1 MAHAPVVR
9 LSRGGSGQTM
19 YPAVIHDYR
28 RPKSV
33 QDAVTAIADGGAET
47 VFIAGGQSLMQA
59 LKARL
64 VQPHGLVDLQD
75 IAELK
80 GVRFDGAVRIG
91 AMTRYVELVTE
102 TRLAPAYAALIDAAR
117 HVGDRQVRNRGTIGG
132 SVCWNYIAACM
143 PAVAL
148 TLDATMNLVSQG
160 GGQRSVP
167 AREFIGAP
175 LETAR
180 RDDELLVSLELP
192 TPPANAGSAYGKW
205 ALVKDGLPVI
215 GACVYVE
222 VDGGSCSHARVGF
235 GGLASGPERSPAAE
249 ARLVGCK
256 AGDDEAIA
264 EALAAA
270 AKELATQGDLWA
282 DPAYRSHLIRTL
294 GAKMASTALR
304 RSSGQSATA

>member
-1 MAHAPVVR
+1 
-9 LSRGGSGQTM
+9 M
-19 YPAVIHDYR
+19 YPAVIDDYR
-28 RPKSV
+28 RPTSV
-33 QDAVTAIADGGAET
+33 QEAVMAIADRGAEA

-64 VQPHGLVDLQD
+64 MQPRALVDLQD

-80 GVRFDGAVRIG
+80 GVRIDGGVRIG

-102 TRLAPAYAALIDAAR
+102 ARLAPAYAALIDAAR

-148 TLDATMNLVSQG
+148 TLDVTMHLVSSDG
-160 GGQRSVP
+160 GERSLP

-180 RDDELLVSLELP
+180 KDDELLVSLELP
-192 TPPANAGSAYGKW
+192 APPANAGSAYGKW

-222 VDGGSCSHARVGF
+222 LDDGGSCARARVGF
-235 GGLASGPERSPAAE
+235 GGLASGPKRSPAAE
-249 ARLVGCK
+249 AQLVGCR
-256 AGDDEAIA
+256 AGDDEAVSR
-264 EALAAA
+264 ALAAA
-270 AKELATQGDLWA
+270 AQELDTQGDLWA

-294 GAKMASTALR
+294 GAQMASTALR
-304 RSSGQSATA
+304 RASGQSATA

>member
-1 MAHAPVVR
+1 
-9 LSRGGSGQTM
+9 M

-33 QDAVTAIADGGAET
+33 QEAVKVIADGGADA

-64 VQPHGLVDLQD
+64 VQPHALVDLQD
-75 IAELK
+75 VAELK
-80 GVRFDGAVRIG
+80 GVTFDGSIRIG
-91 AMTRYVELVTE
+91 AMTRYVDLMAE
-102 TRLAPAYAALIDAAR
+102 TRLAPAYAALIDAAA

-148 TLDATMNLVSQG
+148 TLDATMNLVSGSG
-160 GGQRSVP
+160 GERSLP

-180 RDDELLVSLELP
+180 KDDELLVSLELSA
-192 TPPANAGSAYGKW
+192 PPANAGSAYAKW
-205 ALVKDGLPVI
+205 SLVSDGLPVI

-222 VDGGSCSHARVGF
+222 LDGGSCSRARVGF
-235 GGLASGPERSPAAE
+235 GGLASGPRRSPTAE
-249 ARLVGCK
+249 AQLVGCRV
-256 AGDDEAIA
+256 GDDRAVSQA
-264 EALAAA
+264 MVAAA
-270 AKELATQGDLWA
+270 QELETQGDLWA

-294 GAKMASTALR
+294 GAKMASTAMR
-304 RSSGQSATA
+304 RASGQSATN

>member
-1 MAHAPVVR
+1 
-9 LSRGGSGQTM
+9 M

-28 RPKSV
+28 RPTSV
-33 QDAVTAIADGGAET
+33 QDAVSAIADGGAGA

-64 VQPHGLVDLQD
+64 VQPHALVDLQD
-75 IAELK
+75 VADLK
-80 GVRFDGAVRIG
+80 GVRIDGAVRIG

-132 SVCWNYIAACM
+132 SLCWNYIAACM

-148 TLDATMNLVSQG
+148 TLDATMNLVSRDG
-160 GGQRSVP
+160 GERSVP
-167 AREFIGAP
+167 AHEFIGAP

-180 RDDELLVSLELP
+180 NDDELLVSLQLP
-192 TPPANAGSAYGKW
+192 APLANAGSAYGKW

-222 VDGGSCSHARVGF
+222 VDGGGSCSQARVGF
-235 GGLASGPERSPAAE
+235 GGLASGPKRSPAAE
-249 ARLVGCK
+249 AKLVGSR
-256 AGDDEAIA
+256 AGDDEAIS
-264 EALAAA
+264 EASAAA
-270 AKELATQGDLWA
+270 AQELETQGDLWA

-294 GAKMASTALR
+294 GARMASTALR
-304 RSSGQSATA
+304 RASGQSATA

>member
-1 MAHAPVVR
+1 
-9 LSRGGSGQTM
+9 M

-28 RPKSV
+28 RPTSV
-33 QDAVTAIADGGAET
+33 QEAVTAIADGAADA

-64 VQPHGLVDLQD
+64 MQPRALVDLQD
-75 IAELK
+75 VAELK
-80 GVRFDGAVRIG
+80 GVRIDGGVRIG

-148 TLDATMNLVSQG
+148 TLDATMHLVSSDG
-160 GGQRSVP
+160 GERSVL

-180 RDDELLVSLELP
+180 KDDELLVSLQLP
-192 TPPANAGSAYGKW
+192 APSPNAGSAYGKW

-222 VDGGSCSHARVGF
+222 LDDRGSCARARVGF
-235 GGLASGPERSPAAE
+235 GGLASGPKRSPAAE
-249 ARLVGCK
+249 AQLVGCK
-256 AGDDEAIA
+256 AGDDEAVSQ
-264 EALAAA
+264 ALAAA
-270 AKELATQGDLWA
+270 AEELETQGDLWA

-294 GAKMASTALR
+294 GAGMASTALR
-304 RSSGQSATA
+304 RASGQSATA

>member
-1 MAHAPVVR
+1 
-9 LSRGGSGQTM
+9 M

-28 RPKSV
+28 RPTSV
-33 QDAVTAIADGGAET
+33 QEAVTAIADGGAEA

-64 VQPHGLVDLQD
+64 MQPRALVDLQD
-75 IAELK
+75 VFELK
-80 GVRFDGAVRIG
+80 GVRIDGGVRIG
-91 AMTRYVELVTE
+91 AMTRYVELAAE

-148 TLDATMNLVSQG
+148 TLDATMNLVSSDG
-160 GGQRSVP
+160 GERGVP
-167 AREFIGAP
+167 ARDFIGAP

-180 RDDELLVSLELP
+180 KDDELLVSLQLP
-192 TPPANAGSAYGKW
+192 APPAHAGSAYAKW

-222 VDGGSCSHARVGF
+222 CNDGGSCSRARVGF
-235 GGLASGPERSPAAE
+235 GGLASGPKRSRAAE
-249 ARLVGCK
+249 AQLVGCK
-256 AGDDEAIA
+256 AGDDEGISR
-264 EALAAA
+264 ALAAA
-270 AKELATQGDLWA
+270 AQELETQGDLWA
-282 DPAYRSHLIRTL
+282 DPAYRSNLIRTL
-294 GAKMASTALR
+294 GMEMASRALR
-304 RSSGQSATA
+304 RASGRPETNSA

>member
-1 MAHAPVVR
+1 
-9 LSRGGSGQTM
+9 M

-28 RPKSV
+28 RPRSV
-33 QDAVTAIADGGAET
+33 QDAVTAIADGGAAAL
-47 VFIAGGQSLMQA
+47 FIAGGQSLMQA

-75 IAELK
+75 VAELK
-80 GVRFDGAVRIG
+80 GVTFDGSVRIG
-91 AMTRYVELVTE
+91 AMTRYVDLVSE

-148 TLDATMNLVSQG
+148 ALDATMNLVSRDG
-160 GGQRSVP
+160 GERSVP

-180 RDDELLVSLELP
+180 RDDELLVALELP
-192 TPPANAGSAYGKW
+192 AAPANAGSAYGKW

-222 VDGGSCSHARVGF
+222 VDSGGSCSRARVGF
-235 GGLASGPERSPAAE
+235 GGLASGPKRSPAAE
-249 ARLVGCK
+249 AKLVGCRTD
-256 AGDDEAIA
+256 DDEAVS

-270 AKELATQGDLWA
+270 AAELETQGDLWA
-282 DPAYRSHLIRTL
+282 DPAYRSQLIRTL
-294 GAKMASTALR
+294 GARMASTALR
-304 RSSGQSATA
+304 RATGQSATA